1 MRLTRKKREFLRQR
15 DEILSSA
22 ERVFSRQGF
31 FTTTIQDIAESAEY
45 GIGTIYKHFKSKEI
59 IFFTII
65 KNKFTELLSFASD
78 NIQRHN
84 SPDKKLRALIYSH
97 LEFFDR
103 NKDIFR
109 LLGAEH
115 ISFEKDLRHKFIKE
129 MRKNFVSYFN
139 IFHSIY
145 REGMRK
151 GIFKKE
157 GKNDIMNL
165 CLALIG
171 ILNFTSFY
179 KLNNMPEEKLVN
191 NANLIVNLFLKGV
204 RR

>member
-65 KNKFTELLSFASD
+65 KNKFNELLSFALD
-78 NIQRHN
+78 NIHRHE
-84 SPDKKLRALIYSH
+84 SPEKKLRALIYSH

-115 ISFEKDLRHKFIKE
+115 ISFEKDLRNKFIKE
-129 MRKNFVSYFN
+129 MRKNFISYFD
-139 IFHSIY
+139 IFYSIY
-145 REGMRK
+145 MEGMRK

-157 GKNDIMNL
+157 GEHNIMNL

-171 ILNFTSFY
+171 MLNFTSFY
-179 KLNNMPEEKLVN
+179 KLNNMPDEMLIN
-191 NANLIVNLFLKGV
+191 NAALIFNLFLKGV
-204 RR
+204 KR